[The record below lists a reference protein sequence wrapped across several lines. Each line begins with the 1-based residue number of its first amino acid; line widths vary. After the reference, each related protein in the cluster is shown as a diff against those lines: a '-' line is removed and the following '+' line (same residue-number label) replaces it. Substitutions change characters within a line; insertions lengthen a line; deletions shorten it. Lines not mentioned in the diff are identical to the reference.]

1 MDVAYLFC
9 EVKTSNKLGGKG
21 NVNWKILPLC
31 PKVFKFFQ
39 IVRSIIQTI
48 IEVRVSVNLTG
59 RFFEGYLRYRST
71 EVTLDEY

>member
-1 MDVAYLFC
+1 MDVAYLFY
-9 EVKTSNKLGGKG
+9 EAKTGNKLVGKG

-31 PKVFKFFQ
+31 PKVLSFFQ

-48 IEVRVSVNLTG
+48 IGVRVSVNLPG

-71 EVTLDEY
+71 EVTLDE